1 MMNSS
6 KKSFSIRDLENLSG
20 IKAHTIRIWE
30 KRYDLLSPERTET
43 NIRTYSLESLQKLL
57 NITLLYNSGYKISK
71 ISKIKE
77 DEVPLM
83 VNEIISKNNEKHHA
97 INAFKL
103 AMVNFDAHQFY
114 NTYNSLVAE
123 RNFKELFNEVFI
135 PLMTELGML
144 WQSETISS
152 AHEHFIS
159 SLIKQKIYIQ
169 TEKYQKLPPTKESPV
184 YVLYL
189 PEGEVHEI
197 GLLFLNYEL
206 VSRGYRTVFLGQSN
220 SIDSLK
226 ELLNYYDNINFVSY
240 FTISPTPDELDKYF
254 EVFSNEL
261 RGKNSKLMILGYQTQ
276 KLLSKPNHGFVEI
289 FESIDHFTAHLTN

>member
-1 MMNSS
+1 MMNS